1 MKMVHLFKELQPSDH
16 FKITL
21 PNVLS
26 TNERQILTLFYQPLT
41 GPEAISLYLTLW
53 AEGEHDVNE
62 MTHYYLMNVLSM
74 SIKQVFEARI
84 ALEAIGLLRTY
95 RKTTNDV
102 REFIYELVPPLDA
115 NSFFNDPLLSMFLF
129 SKIGEYP
136 YRKLRQRFLMNVDKT
151 DFQDVSR
158 SFIDVYKPVHTNI
171 PVDNLEALERTKRD
185 YPFYY
190 EQFDFGVLKEGLS
203 EQLVPSA
210 ALTVEAK
217 EIISKL
223 AFLYMLTPIDMQ
235 KVVLMALDENMALS
249 GDRLKKAAADYYKL
263 TISKEAPKLTKTFN
277 HSHPLTTKETESIS
291 REQDHL
297 QYLETTPPIQVLR
310 DTNNGIEP
318 IPASIKLAEDLLVVY
333 RMPVGVANVLLEY
346 TMLTTD
352 MKLPRK
358 YVEQVAEH
366 WMRKNL
372 KTAKEAMDLARQ
384 ERDKYNKWKAESETS
399 TSSSTR
405 SKKPN
410 YTKKGRVEKVPEW
423 FDNRQK
429 AGETPASSTQVT
441 QDFEQ
446 ERKRLLEKLGKLK

>member
-1 MKMVHLFKELQPSDH
+1 MVHLFKEVQPSDH

-26 TNERQILTLFYQPLT
+26 TNERQVLTLFYQPLT
-41 GPEAISLYLTLW
+41 GAEAISLYLTLW
-53 AEGEHDVNE
+53 AEGEHDDEE

-95 RKTTNDV
+95 RKSTNDA
-102 REFIYELVPPLDA
+102 RQFIYELVPPLDA

-136 YRKLRQRFLMNVDKT
+136 YRKLRQRFLKNVDKT
-151 DFQDVSR
+151 EYEEVSR

-171 PVDNLEALERTKRD
+171 PVDNLEVYERAKRD

-190 EQFDFGVLKEGLS
+190 EQFNFALLKEGLS
-203 EQLVPSA
+203 EQLVPSS
-210 ALTVEAK
+210 ALTVDAK
-217 EIISKL
+217 EMISKL
-223 AFLYMLTPIDMQ
+223 AFLYMLTPIEMQ
-235 KVVLMALDENMALS
+235 KVVLMALDDDMTLS
-249 GDRLKKAAADYYKL
+249 GERLKKAAADYYKL
-263 TISKEAPKLTKTFN
+263 TISKQAPKLTKTFS
-277 HSHPLTTKETESIS
+277 HSDSTAATSETESMS
-291 REQDHL
+291 REQERL
-297 QYLETTPPIQVLR
+297 NYLETTPPIQVLR

-318 IPASIKLAEDLLVVY
+318 IPASIKLAEDLLVLY
-333 RMPVGVANVLLEY
+333 KMPIGVANVLLEY

-384 ERDKYNKWKAESETS
+384 ERDKYNKWKAESESPTS
-399 TSSSTR
+399 KP
-405 SKKPN
+405 SKRPA
-410 YTKKGRVEKVPEW
+410 YTKKGRVEKVPDW
-423 FDNRQK
+423 FNNRQK
-429 AGETPASSTQVT
+429 AGEAPESTSQVD

-446 ERKRLLEKLGKLK
+446 ERKRLLKKLGKLK